1 MKGEIYNFILHS
13 DIGVGTS
20 VANEYFFVNWNILP
34 ESRYKLTF
42 AFTSSTLTIATAFD
56 AILYISELGCSNNIT
71 CMPPSGSMAYN
82 AGFIGIIRNYTAT
95 TYLETNTMDNPPSYL
110 RSRPRDNQINVR
122 IHQNLSTTGTD
133 YTPLPARYTLILS
146 FEQLDEDDLSK
157 C

>member
-1 MKGEIYNFILHS
+1 MKGEIFNFILHS

-56 AILYISELGCSNNIT
+56 AMLYISELGCSNNIT
-71 CMPPSGSMAYN
+71 CMPPSGSTAYN

-95 TYLETNTMDNPPSYL
+95 TYLETNTIDNPPSYL

-133 YTPLPARYTLILS
+133 YTPLPTRYTLILS

>member
-1 MKGEIYNFILHS
+1 MKGEIFNFILHS

-20 VANEYFFVNWNILP
+20 VANEYFFVVWSWLP

-42 AFTSSTLTIATAFD
+42 SFTSSTLTIATTFD

-71 CMPPSGSMAYN
+71 CMPPSGSSAYN
-82 AGFIGIIRNYTAT
+82 AGFIGILRNYTAT
-95 TYLETNTMDNPPSYL
+95 TYLETNTIDNPPSYL

-146 FEQLDEDDLSK
+146 FEQLDDDNGNI

>member
-42 AFTSSTLTIATAFD
+42 AFTSSTLAIATAFD

-71 CMPPSGSMAYN
+71 CMPPSGSTAYN

-95 TYLETNTMDNPPSYL
+95 TYLETNTIDNPPSYL
-110 RSRPRDNQINVR
+110 RSKPRDNQINVR